1 MADGIC
7 ANLHIADTISICL
20 FVHIICDFPFCDN
33 KCGAI
38 IYSNMPSHNSETSS
52 SQSRSTGQRGN
63 DRQPSILNVLW
74 SMDPKSNL
82 RNSGVNGKLRE
93 DYPIIE
99 NLNQLIPN
107 AIYILKSLPSK
118 GSRQKMYIQFLRKT
132 DLILHVKIIS
142 VNMEKYDEATETI
155 TYTWFPISSRIINQI
170 SSGDIDHDSIPQKA
184 AHTHVVKNKM
194 FTNRSIRSDDG
205 SVPRGY
211 RLYMDPLANILPA
224 DFDMNDKRKIE
235 NYKQTLVKAF
245 KTTDELALPIELVNH
260 IFEYMTGRVT
270 QHQLKQMLYGRNS
283 DNMNRTRNG
292 GKRTICNTKKGRR
305 TRCRTLRGN

>member
-1 MADGIC
+1 M
-7 ANLHIADTISICL
+7 
-20 FVHIICDFPFCDN
+20 
-33 KCGAI
+33 
-38 IYSNMPSHNSETSS
+38 
-52 SQSRSTGQRGN
+52 
-63 DRQPSILNVLW
+63 DRDS
-74 SMDPKSNL
+74 KL
-82 RNSGVNGKLRE
+82 RNSGVNGKLRD

-107 AIYILKSLPSK
+107 TIYILKSLPSK
-118 GSRQKMYIQFLRKT
+118 GSRQKMYIQYLRKT

-155 TYTWFPISSRIINQI
+155 TYTWSPISTNIRNLI
-170 SSGDIDHDSIPQKA
+170 SSGVIDYEVIPQKA
-184 AHTHVVKNKM
+184 AHTDVVKIKM
-194 FTNRSIRSDDG
+194 FTNRSILSDDG
-205 SVPRGY
+205 SVTRGY

-235 NYKQTLVKAF
+235 NYKNTLVKALF
-245 KTTDELALPIELVNH
+245 NETDELALPIQLVNH
-260 IFEYMTGRVT
+260 IFEYMTGPIT
-270 QHQLKQMLYGRNS
+270 PHQLKQMLYGRNS